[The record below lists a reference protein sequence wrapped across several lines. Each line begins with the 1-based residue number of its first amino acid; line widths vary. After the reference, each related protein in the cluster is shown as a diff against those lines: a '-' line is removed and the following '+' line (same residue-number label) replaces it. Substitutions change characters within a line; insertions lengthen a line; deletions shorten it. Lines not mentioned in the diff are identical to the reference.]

1 MKTFF
6 FHVSNTVNPARI
18 AFEKFTACTVQVIHR
33 SVIDYC
39 RLHRQASSS
48 DTSTNKPYHFELAD
62 LIPGVFRSHRYVVAT
77 LHP

>member
-1 MKTFF
+1 MKTF

-39 RLHRQASSS
+39 SYIVKPRLQIPPQ
-48 DTSTNKPYHFELAD
+48 TNP
-62 LIPGVFRSHRYVVAT
+62 IT
-77 LHP
+77 LNLPT